1 MILYYALTTYHI
13 QCCVLHKLKY
23 KPNEKAVLLLSDIHK
38 NSVAFQKKYKDSGI
52 FDDVVLFEESKINN
66 AVRQR
71 ERKHTPIKQNLHK
84 ALKDVKQALP
94 VDINSYDE
102 IYLCPDHFPF
112 GWYIISKHIK
122 YHCFEEGCGVLS
134 NNEFM
139 LSNMKRNKTQYEL
152 MNVLGYFG
160 NNKSCVEILAD
171 KESQADGYENPKMS
185 DFSVKRIIQ
194 NLSESELKTVFRFF
208 GVNERIDGRNQELSL
223 ILTQHMANLG
233 IMSLENQHKLYTLFA
248 DYFLEG
254 THIAVKPHP
263 DDIAGRYK
271 ELFGDNATVLPFAMP
286 SELLQ
291 YCIDGRVKTA
301 IAANS
306 TAVNSLGGFCDRT
319 ICFDN
324 RILKTFRYLNRY
336 YAAYRLIEHIGKN
349 ATIATNGDDRILSEL
364 ALNDNKSLDLQYTEV
379 LSANDGIVLVSDNLS
394 EEQGVE
400 DIYEL
405 LSGIQKST
413 YVIFLNE
420 KTRHI
425 YFDGIHKEIFSRIR
439 PIFITETDNDGKITE
454 EVIYLYSEDK
464 ATLEK
469 AENINVTKE
478 LKYTGVTVD
487 IHSISRSESEKIKML
502 EGVLEATEKRL
513 NDYIKNKH
521 ELDEEIS
528 SLKEGKR
535 K

>member
-23 KPNEKAVLLLSDIHK
+23 KPNEKAVLILSDIHK

-52 FDDVVLFEESKINN
+52 FDDVILFGESTINN

-71 ERKHTPIKQNLHK
+71 ERKHTPTKQNLHK
-84 ALKDVKQALP
+84 TLKDVKQALP
-94 VDINSYDE
+94 VDINSCDE
-102 IYLCPDHFPF
+102 VYLCPDHFPF

-139 LSNMKRNKTQYEL
+139 LSNMKRNKTQYAL

-171 KESQADGYENPKMS
+171 KESQLPGYENPKMT

-194 NLSESELKTVFRFF
+194 DLSESELNKVFGFF
-208 GVNERIDGRNQELSL
+208 GVSEKINGKNQNLSL

-233 IMSLENQHKLYTLFA
+233 IMSLDGQHRLYTLFA

-254 THIAVKPHP
+254 THITVKPHP
-263 DDIAGRYK
+263 DDIAGRYR

-286 SELLQ
+286 SELLP

-306 TAVNSLGGFCDRT
+306 TAVNSLGEFCDRT

-336 YAAYRLIEHIGKN
+336 YAAYKLIEHIGKN
-349 ATIATNGDDRILSEL
+349 GSIATNGDDRILCEL
-364 ALNDNKSLDLQYTEV
+364 ALNDNVSLDLQYMDILTTDNEIT
-379 LSANDGIVLVSDNLS
+379 LISDNLAEGQS
-394 EEQGVE
+394 VE
-400 DIYEL
+400 DIYEF
-405 LSGIQKST
+405 LSGIQKSA

-420 KTRHI
+420 RVRHN
-425 YFDGIHKEIFSRIR
+425 YFDGIHKEVFSHIR
-439 PIFITETDNDGKITE
+439 PIFITETDLDGKITE
-454 EVIYLYSEDK
+454 EVIYLYSNDSEI
-464 ATLEK
+464 LEK
-469 AENINVTKE
+469 AENINLTKE
-478 LKYTGVTVD
+478 LKYTGISID

-513 NDYIKNKH
+513 NDYIRNKH
-521 ELDEEIS
+521 QLDEEIEA
-528 SLKEGKR
+528 LKEGKS